1 MRDLYAELGVS
12 RVLNA
17 ATTYTA
23 LGGTTLPP
31 EVVEAMTSA
40 STSCVDMYELHLA
53 AGRHLARL
61 TRNDAGLV
69 TSGCAAAI
77 VLAVLACITGGTP
90 EQISRLPYGD
100 VPRRR
105 VVMHRAHR
113 IPYDRAIEL
122 AGGHIVE
129 VGNVLQTFDWELRAA
144 IDDETACVFWVAGS
158 HLPQTTL
165 SLEATIAIAHERGIP
180 VIVDAAAQLPPVSN
194 LWDFTVNRG
203 ADVVVFSGG
212 KALRG
217 PQASGLMLGR
227 ADLIEAARLNAAPF
241 QRLARSMKVGK
252 EEVAG
257 LLAAVERYLDLDHE
271 ELARYHRGVVQEWSE
286 QLATLTGVTVEI
298 EDTNE
303 AGQPVPR
310 LALTLPS
317 VDAATQMAERLY
329 AAAPSRVAVVHQA
342 ATLYLS
348 PDCLT
353 PGDEAEVTRR
363 VLETHRGL
371 VASNNNPRGA
381 HVE

>member
-1 MRDLYAELGVS
+1 MRDLYGELGVT

-17 ATTYTA
+17 ATTYTS
-23 LGGTTLPP
+23 LGGSTLPE
-31 EVVEAMTSA
+31 EVVEAMAGA
-40 STSCVDMYELHLA
+40 STSCVDMSELHVA
-53 AGRHLARL
+53 AGRHLANL

-77 VLAVLACITGGTP
+77 VLAVLACITEGQP
-90 EQISRLPYGD
+90 ERIARLPYGD
-100 VPRRR
+100 IPRRR

-122 AGGHIVE
+122 AGGRIVE

-165 SLEATIAIAHERGIP
+165 SLETTIAIAHECGVP

-194 LWDFTVNRG
+194 LWDFTVTRG

-241 QRLARSMKVGK
+241 QRLARPMKVGK
-252 EEVAG
+252 EEIAG
-257 LLAAVERYLDLDHE
+257 LLAAVERYLALDHKKIALQYRE
-271 ELARYHRGVVQEWSE
+271 VVETWRE
-286 QLATLTGVTVEI
+286 QFATLVGVTVAI

-310 LALTLPS
+310 LVLNYAS
-317 VDAATQMAERLY
+317 VDTAAQMVARLY
-329 AAAPSRVAVVHQA
+329 SAPSRIAVVHQGS
-342 ATLYLS
+342 TLYLS
-348 PDCLT
+348 PDCLA
-353 PGDEAEVTRR
+353 PGDEIEVARR
-363 VLETHRGL
+363 FHETHTGLFDLTNNVRG
-371 VASNNNPRGA
+371 V